1 MRLGAFTKKHFVLVL
16 SLLLASACGSNDRL
30 VGSSSEVE
38 IDDVSPINAYH
49 VSQCFEENT
58 ASAPCSNPDPY
69 EDPAC
74 FMATVVATMDAVKD
88 ISDTVFYVAL
98 TANEAATQGITGCPW
113 SLINDVCP
121 WGNDANDGLSVSTPL
136 ATFETAFTKMK
147 DHKLFGTKTGHY
159 TLQIR
164 GGNFSYSEPIVVSG
178 YSHMA
183 GRTYYGP
190 LLYDEN
196 GHEVKGNRTTY
207 EVVYYGDPGYDEADA
222 YITSD
227 VTIEPYN
234 NEVVTIDGSCSFTP
248 PTGSDGMPVIP
259 GHSEWDSDDT
269 EMIKACPSSRW
280 SDPVYAASFDA
291 TMGMVSI
298 HNASNIEV
306 KDLHVQNA
314 PSFGVVVWGVSDGIV
329 IEDNHVTN
337 TFASGIAAMA
347 GPKNVIIKGNDV
359 SFACAGSWQ
368 EQISVKGENRNIAV
382 VDNDLYDGYNDA
394 GIDISA
400 SGVYVG
406 HNRLTR
412 IHTAGLYIAAMTEGS
427 DHVWADSNI
436 IQDATYGDCIRVAS
450 ELRGPWEHVKV
461 TNNVCSHTLRG
472 IWIAGYF
479 HQTTAELAALDPAVD
494 GVPMTDIQVLNNTV
508 YGAGNETLG
517 YGAAFEMT
525 NPGAIGV
532 FVANNIFSHSRYHTT
547 LFQNVFLTD
556 TTLNPSI
563 ITFSNNLTFCADT
576 TEKDDEGNL
585 VCLSDQGGELPGE
598 RDLQSDPLFIDAANN
613 DFHLAT
619 TSPAINESIS
629 TVYKPTYDFECDLRQ
644 YDTNTILDLGADESY

>member
-1 MRLGAFTKKHFVLVL
+1 M
-16 SLLLASACGSNDRL
+16 
-30 VGSSSEVE
+30 
-38 IDDVSPINAYH
+38 DDVPVIDAHH
-49 VSQCFEENT
+49 VSQCFEET
-58 ASAPCSNPDPY
+58 MVTVPCSNTNPY

-74 FMATVVATMDAVKD
+74 FMATAKAQVDAAKE
-88 ISDTVFYVAL
+88 SDTIFYVAL
-98 TANEAATQGITGCPW
+98 SQTEASALGIETCPW
-113 SLINDVCP
+113 TLVDDVCP
-121 WGNDANDGLSVSTPL
+121 WGDDTNDGLSVGKPL

-147 DHKLFGTKTGHY
+147 DHKLFGTKSGHY

-164 GGNFSYSEPIVVSG
+164 GGSFSYSEPIVVSG

-207 EVVYYGDPGYDEADA
+207 EVVHYGDPGYDEADA

-234 NEVVTIDGSCSFTP
+234 NETVTIDGSCSFTP
-248 PTGSDGMPVIP
+248 PTGSDGLPVVA
-259 GHSEWDSDDT
+259 GHSEWQNDDT
-269 EMIKACPSSRW
+269 EMLKTCPSSRW
-280 SDPVYAASFDA
+280 SDPVYAGSFDV

-306 KDLHVQNA
+306 KGLHVQNA
-314 PSFGVVVWGVSDGIV
+314 PSFGIVVWGVSDGIV
-329 IEDNHVTN
+329 IEDNAVTN

-368 EQISVKGENRNIAV
+368 ENISIKGNVNHVAII
-382 VDNDLYDGYNDA
+382 DNDLYDGYNDA

-400 SGVYVG
+400 SNIYVG
-406 HNRLTR
+406 HNRLVR

-436 IQDATYGDCIRVAS
+436 IQDNTYGDCIRVAS
-450 ELRGPWEHVKV
+450 ELRGPWDAVKV
-461 TNNVCSHTLRG
+461 TNNVCAHTLRG

-479 HQTTAELAALDPAVD
+479 HQTTPELAALDPAID
-494 GVPMTDIQVLNNTV
+494 GTPMTDIQVLNNTV

-517 YGAAFEMT
+517 YGAAFQMT
-525 NPGAIGV
+525 NPAATGV
-532 FVANNIFSHSRYHTT
+532 VVANNIFSHSRYNTT
-547 LFQNVFLTD
+547 LFQYVSLSD
-556 TTLNPSI
+556 GSLNPNI
-563 ITFSNNLTFCADT
+563 INFSNNMTFCTDT
-576 TEKDDEGNL
+576 TEKDDQGNL
-585 VCLSDQGGELPGE
+585 NCLSDQGYERPGE
-598 RDLQSDPLFIDAANN
+598 PSLQVDPLFVDAAHN
-613 DFHLAT
+613 DFHLTAN
-619 TSPAINESIS
+619 SPALNGSLS
-629 TVYKPTYDFECDLRQ
+629 TTYKPTYDFECDLRQ